1 MTWNQFKQHI
11 DMLLTEEGISQ
22 DENIWY
28 IDISYPEA
36 EKIGEEDDNANC
48 PSVSFD
54 ESSGIMIS

>member
-11 DMLLTEEGISQ
+11 DMLLAKEGISQ
-22 DENIWY
+22 DEDIWY
-28 IDISYPEA
+28 IDISYPEVV
-36 EKIGEEDDNANC
+36 EIGKEDSNSNC